1 MDNKLVANKVK
12 FFKKCVIE
20 LTNFTNLNKRVFC
33 ENSKNV
39 AAAQTYMYGAI
50 QTAIFLAVHTLQKNK
65 LQSGSNYYDV
75 FEILSKNGKLD
86 SKNLDK
92 YSSML
97 ELRNRLMLNYD
108 EITDE
113 GMYTTITE
121 QLPILTTFLKDIH
134 KRG

>member
-20 LTNFTNLNKRVFC
+20 LTNFTNLNKKTFC

-39 AAAQTYMYGAI
+39 AATQTYMYGAI
-50 QTAIFLAVHTLQKNK
+50 QTAVFLAVHTLQKNK
-65 LQSGSNYYDV
+65 LQNGSNYYEV

-92 YSSML
+92 YSNIL
-97 ELRNRLMLNYD
+97 QLRNRLMFNYD
-108 EITDE
+108 EITE
-113 GMYTTITE
+113 EEMYNTISE
-121 QLPILTTFLKDIH
+121 QLPTLTTFLKDIH